1 MTVSS
6 TTVKNSYSG
15 DGSNDTFVYGFKI
28 FASSDLQVI
37 IRSATGTETTKTL
50 TTDYTVTGVG
60 TASGGNVVFES
71 TAIPTATETVVL
83 IRNVPQTQAI
93 DYIANDPFPAETH
106 EEGLDRATMTIQ
118 QMQEEIN
125 RSIKLSKTNTMTS
138 TEFTV
143 AAADRANKILAFDS
157 TGEISVTQ
165 ELGTYKGTDT
175 TVTTVAYVQR
185 DIVKSTSAAQLN
197 NVYICVGDSVVGD
210 LLTDT
215 DHFDLLVDAYSAAA
229 SEVAA
234 AASAAAAQL
243 SADDAAADLVL
254 TNADVV
260 STNADVVLT
269 NADVVSTNAD
279 AAATAADLVAT
290 NQDTIDT
297 AADLVAT
304 NQDTIDTAADLVAT
318 NQDTIDT
325 AADVVLTHADVLLTN
340 ADVVL
345 THADVVLTNADVVST
360 GLDKAATNADVLLTA
375 ADVISSAASA
385 AAAAASADAFDDV
398 YLGSKSSDPTTDN
411 DGDPLAAGMLYYNTV
426 STIMRI
432 YSGSAWE
439 NVAVSTAGF
448 TTLTGVETLTNKTL
462 TAPKIANGGFVADA
476 NGNEQIKFTTTASAV
491 NELTVVNSATSNA
504 PEISSTGG
512 DTDIDLKIT
521 PKGSGKIVLDGISFP
536 NADGTADQVLKT
548 DGSGNLSFTDV
559 SGGIS
564 WQSSIVTGSTL
575 TAVAGKGYWIDTTSN
590 TCTITL
596 PSSANVGDQL
606 IFSDYARTWNT
617 NKIIIDSNGLNYQGD
632 PDTSTVEYN
641 TNGQSVNIVYSGA
654 TKGWIPVSDD
664 DVTDAPI
671 VPPYDIDFLVI
682 AGGASGGNNAAGGGG
697 GAGGY
702 RTSTQTVSVGTAITI
717 TVGDGGASIAGS
729 GNGNAGSNSSISG
742 SGLTTITSAGGGYGS
757 SHSSGN
763 GGSGGSGGGAGGGGP
778 QSGGTG
784 NTPSTSPSQGNNGGS
799 GEYVTTRAG
808 GGGGGSSAVG
818 VNGNGSSTPGKA
830 GDGGDGTASSIT
842 GSSVTRAGGGG
853 GGMNFPAPNIQGFG
867 GAGGGGDGGLEGSP
881 ITSGTAGAVNTGSGG
896 GGGIDGS
903 TSSGAGGKGV
913 VILSMPDASYS
924 TTTTGSPTV
933 DTGVSGKTVLTFTG
947 SGSYTT

>member
-138 TEFTV
+138 TEFAV

-175 TVTTVAYVQR
+175 TVTTAAYVQR
-185 DIVKSTSAAQLN
+185 DIVKSTSAAELN
-197 NVYICVGDSVVGD
+197 NVYICVANSVVGD

-215 DHFDLLVDAYSAAA
+215 DHFDLLVDAVSAAA
-229 SEVAA
+229 SATA
-234 AASAAAAQL
+234 AASSATDAETAQTAAETAQTAAEL
-243 SADDAAADLVL
+243 AE
-254 TNADVV
+254 TNAAT
-260 STNADVVLT
+260 SESN
-269 NADVVSTNAD
+269 
-279 AAATAADLVAT
+279 AAT
-290 NQDTIDT
+290 
-297 AADLVAT
+297 
-304 NQDTIDTAADLVAT
+304 
-318 NQDTIDT
+318 
-325 AADVVLTHADVLLTN
+325 
-340 ADVVL
+340 
-345 THADVVLTNADVVST
+345 
-360 GLDKAATNADVLLTA
+360 
-375 ADVISSAASA
+375 SASE
-385 AAAAASADAFDDV
+385 AAASADAFDDV

-548 DGSGNLSFTDV
+548 DGSGVLSFTDV

-575 TAVAGKGYWIDTTSN
+575 SAVAGKGYWIDTTSN
-590 TCTITL
+590 ACTITL
-596 PSSANVGDQL
+596 PASASVGDQI
-606 IFSDYARTWNT
+606 IFSDYKRTWGT
-617 NKIIIDSNGLNYQGD
+617 NAITINQNSLNFQGY
-632 PDTSTVEYN
+632 TSPNPVYN
-641 TNGQSVNIVYSGA
+641 TSGQSVSIVYSGA
-654 TKGWIPVSDD
+654 TQGWIPTVDD
-664 DVTDAPI
+664 DVTDE
-671 VPPYDIDFLVI
+671 VPQTYSIDFLVV
-682 AGGASGGNNAAGGGG
+682 AGGGAGGGDFRAGGG

-702 RTSTQTVSVGTAITI
+702 RNSYSTESSGGGGSSESSLTFDAGTTYTI
-717 TVGDGGASIAGS
+717 TVGAGGTGNAGLRG
-729 GNGNAGSNSSISG
+729 GNGNDSSISG
-742 SGLTTITSAGGGYGS
+742 TGITTITSLGGGGGGNFGGQVPQESAGASGGSGGGGGNYGGGPGSGLGGSGTANQGFDGGDATVDTAIGAGGGGAGAVGYGVTTGTAGTDGDGGAGLS
-757 SHSSGN
+757 SSITGSAVNRGGGGGSGN
-763 GGSGGSGGGAGGGGP
+763 YSSTNVTVGGIGGGGAGGSGEPFSNLGFDGTANTGGGGGGSAGADSGIGGSGGSG
-778 QSGGTG
+778 
-784 NTPSTSPSQGNNGGS
+784 
-799 GEYVTTRAG
+799 
-808 GGGGGSSAVG
+808 
-818 VNGNGSSTPGKA
+818 
-830 GDGGDGTASSIT
+830 
-842 GSSVTRAGGGG
+842 
-853 GGMNFPAPNIQGFG
+853 
-867 GAGGGGDGGLEGSP
+867 
-881 ITSGTAGAVNTGSGG
+881 
-896 GGGIDGS
+896 
-903 TSSGAGGKGV
+903 V
-913 VILSMPDASYS
+913 VILRMPDC
-924 TTTTGSPTV
+924 
-933 DTGVSGKTVLTFTG
+933 
-947 SGSYTT
+947 

>member
-1 MTVSS
+1 
-6 TTVKNSYSG
+6 
-15 DGSNDTFVYGFKI
+15 
-28 FASSDLQVI
+28 
-37 IRSATGTETTKTL
+37 
-50 TTDYTVTGVG
+50 
-60 TASGGNVVFES
+60 
-71 TAIPTATETVVL
+71 
-83 IRNVPQTQAI
+83 
-93 DYIANDPFPAETH
+93 
-106 EEGLDRATMTIQ
+106 MTIQ

-125 RSIKLSKTNTMTS
+125 RSIKLSKTNTITS

-881 ITSGTAGAVNTGSGG
+881 ITNGTAGAVNTGSGG